1 MDCTEEQLQ
10 VRGAWRACAG
20 NCARRELARLHLQ
33 PTHSCPALD
42 SLLHSA
48 ASLTASTGTIGNN
61 VAAAFSTASSSSFDD
76 FMLFERLCCGCLV
89 AAPSACEAT
98 CSCKSVLQGDFDG
111 AAVRQLPTGDSG
123 GPLRRLRHR
132 LRRLRHGQTRG
143 CGHTSQ
149 LKKNAVHE

>member
-10 VRGAWRACAG
+10 VRGGWRACADR
-20 NCARRELARLHLQ
+20 CARRELARLHLQ

-76 FMLFERLCCGCLV
+76 FMLFERLLRLSSGCSQCLRGD
-89 AAPSACEAT
+89 
-98 CSCKSVLQGDFDG
+98 LQLQIG
-111 AAVRQLPTGDSG
+111 AS
-123 GPLRRLRHR
+123 RRL
-132 LRRLRHGQTRG
+132 
-143 CGHTSQ
+143 
-149 LKKNAVHE
+149 